1 MNFIL
6 MLHSGAE
13 KLNDKQNNGPAF
25 LTANTKKNMIKA
37 EDKA

>member
-1 MNFIL
+1 

-25 LTANTKKNMIKA
+25 LTANTKKKY
-37 EDKA
+37 DKGRR